1 MTSTNILFK
10 TVFIFSAILS
20 FQSHAKLN
28 LPTLPEPVTNNAVAS
43 VIIDGKQSIL
53 SFSGLSADKKLS
65 GMHNKAWRLD
75 VVNSVGSNAVKNDT
89 NNTASNKKSKSN
101 DNTSPE
107 SKTETKLKQL
117 STPNFSFEIKA
128 DTKANVAADF
138 KNQWQAITSLPSLQE
153 PHGRIGS
160 TAVGVNDSVYIF
172 GGYKLSSS
180 KSFDTAP
187 GVYKYHVPTDTYAQL
202 EPMPV
207 SVNDAVALVYRD
219 RYIYVISGWNND
231 AAVNLVQVFDTLK
244 NEWFQASPFIGTPIF
259 GHAGGI
265 VDNVIMIC
273 DGAKVTPQLA
283 ANRTITQQA
292 SCYLGEINV
301 TRADK
306 ISWYQWVHPT
316 DAGRFRMAAA
326 GDTENDR
333 IIFVGGTNAPH
344 GANGERIDGKAN
356 SNDSKKPKAL
366 TPNSEIWIYN
376 IAKRSWQVSNSP
388 QASMDHRGLL
398 NVNGNWITIGGMLEK
413 QQVTDKVIVQI
424 KNQPRI

>member
-1 MTSTNILFK
+1 MTSTNVLLK

-20 FQSHAKLN
+20 FHSHAKLN
-28 LPTLPEPVTNNAVAS
+28 LPPLPEPVTNNAVAT
-43 VIIDGKQSIL
+43 VTIDGKQTLL
-53 SFSGLSADKKLS
+53 SFSGLSADKKVS
-65 GMHNKAWRLD
+65 SMHNKAWRLD
-75 VVNSVGSNAVKNDT
+75 IVNNVANDSTHSPSNSSANDKF
-89 NNTASNKKSKSN
+89 NKKS
-101 DNTSPE
+101 TSSD
-107 SKTETKLKQL
+107 SKTETGSKPL
-117 STPNFSFEIKA
+117 SPSNFSFEIKA
-128 DTKANVAADF
+128 GTKANVAADF
-138 KNQWQAITSLPSLQE
+138 KNKWQAITSLPSIQE

-160 TAVGVNDSVYIF
+160 IAVGINDSVYIM
-172 GGYKLSSS
+172 GGYNLGSS

-207 SVNDAVALVYRD
+207 SVNDSVALVYRD

-231 AAVNLVQVFDTLK
+231 AAVNLVQVFDTFK
-244 NEWFQASPFIGTPIF
+244 NEWFQASPFIGTPVF

-301 TRADK
+301 ARADK

-316 DAGRFRMAAA
+316 DMGRFRMAAA
-326 GDTENDR
+326 GDVENDR
-333 IIFVGGTNAPH
+333 IIFVGGANAPH
-344 GANGERIDGKAN
+344 DTNGERIDGKAN
-356 SNDSKKPKAL
+356 SNSSKNPKSL
-366 TPNSEIWIYN
+366 TPNNEIWIYN
-376 IAKRSWQVSNSP
+376 IGKRSWQVSNSP

-398 NVNGNWITIGGMLEK
+398 NVNGNWITLGGMLEK
-413 QQVTDKVIVQI
+413 QQVTDKVIRHI
-424 KNQPRI
+424 GR

>member
-1 MTSTNILFK
+1 MTSTNNLLK

-28 LPTLPEPVTNNAVAS
+28 LPPLPEPVTNNAVAS

-53 SFSGLSADKKLS
+53 SFSGLSADKKITS
-65 GMHNKAWRLD
+65 MHNKAWRLD
-75 VVNSVGSNAVKNDT
+75 VVDSVDSNTVKNNT
-89 NNTASNKKSKSN
+89 NNTAPNKKSKSN
-101 DNTSPE
+101 GNTNPE

-117 STPNFSFEIKA
+117 STPKFSFEIKA
-128 DTKANVAADF
+128 ETTNLEADF
-138 KNQWQAITSLPSLQE
+138 ENQWQAITPLPSLQE
-153 PHGRIGS
+153 PYGRIGS

-172 GGYKLSSS
+172 GGYNLGSS

-187 GVYKYHVPTDTYAQL
+187 GVYKYHVPTDTYVQL

-207 SVNDAVALVYRD
+207 SVNDAVTLVYRD
-219 RYIYVISGWNND
+219 RYIYAISGWNND

-244 NEWFQASPFIGTPIF
+244 NEWFQASPFIGTPVF

-316 DAGRFRMAAA
+316 DVGRFKMAAA

-344 GANGERIDGKAN
+344 DGAGKSIGSN
-356 SNDSKKPKAL
+356 SQTDKPL
-366 TPNSEIWIYN
+366 TPNNEIWIYN

-398 NVNGNWITIGGMLEK
+398 NVNGNWITLGGMIEK
-413 QQVTDKVIVQI
+413 QQVTDKVTVHI
-424 KNQPRI
+424 KE

>member
-1 MTSTNILFK
+1 MTSTNNMFK
-10 TVFIFSAILS
+10 AVFIFSVILS
-20 FQSHAKLN
+20 FQSHGKLN
-28 LPTLPEPVTNNAVAS
+28 LPPLPEPVTNNAVAS
-43 VIIDGKQSIL
+43 VTIDGKQSIL
-53 SFSGLSADKKLS
+53 SFTGLTADKKIS
-65 GMHNKAWRLD
+65 SMHNKAWRLD
-75 VVNSVGSNAVKNDT
+75 VVDDGTKSTGNVSNSNVSSET
-89 NNTASNKKSKSN
+89 
-101 DNTSPE
+101 E
-107 SKTETKLKQL
+107 SKQL

-128 DTKANVAADF
+128 NTKAKVKTDF
-138 KNQWQAITSLPSLQE
+138 ENKWQAITSLPSLQE

-172 GGYKLSSS
+172 GGYNLGSS

-244 NEWFQASPFIGTPIF
+244 NEWFQASPFIGTPVF

-316 DAGRFRMAAA
+316 DVGRFRMAAA
-326 GDTENDR
+326 GDVENDR
-333 IIFVGGTNAPH
+333 IIFVGGANAPH
-344 GANGERIDGKAN
+344 GANAERIDSKAIN
-356 SNDSKKPKAL
+356 SNSQNDKPL
-366 TPNSEIWIYN
+366 TPSNEIWIYN
-376 IAKRSWQVSNSP
+376 IGKRSWQVSKSP
-388 QASMDHRGLL
+388 QASMDQRGLL
-398 NVNGNWITIGGMLEK
+398 NVSGNWITLGGMLDK
-413 QQVTDKVIVQI
+413 QQVTDKVIVHI
-424 KNQPRI
+424 GL

>member
-10 TVFIFSAILS
+10 TVLIFSAILS

-28 LPTLPEPVTNNAVAS
+28 LPPLPEPVTNNAVAS
-43 VIIDGKQSIL
+43 VIIDGQQSIL

-75 VVNSVGSNAVKNDT
+75 VVNDVANDSTQNATNSSANDKL
-89 NNTASNKKSKSN
+89 NKKSISSELK
-101 DNTSPE
+101 TE
-107 SKTETKLKQL
+107 SKPL
-117 STPNFSFEIKA
+117 SPANFSFEIE
-128 DTKANVAADF
+128 ANTRVKVAADF
-138 KNQWQAITSLPSLQE
+138 KNKWQAITSLPSLQE

-172 GGYKLSSS
+172 GGYNLSSS

-244 NEWFQASPFIGTPIF
+244 NEWFQASPFIGTPVF

-398 NVNGNWITIGGMLEK
+398 DVNGNWITIGGMVEK
-413 QQVTDKVIVQI
+413 QQITDKVIVHI
-424 KNQPRI
+424 GR